1 MQLFMKGLI
10 KQLQADNVGWWSF
23 WISATLLVLVIIS
36 IGILYRQLPP
46 FLPLYNHEPW
56 GYQRLGRTY
65 EIFVPILLSIIIITS
80 NVFLGTYL
88 TKRNPLLARFIFI
101 TSAALSFFVLI
112 FVMRIFQVVL

>member
-1 MQLFMKGLI
+1 MKGLI
-10 KQLQADNVGWWSF
+10 KQLQADKVGWWSF
-23 WISATLLVLVIIS
+23 WVSISLLILVIIS
-36 IGILYRQLPP
+36 IAILYRQLPP

-65 EIFVPILLSIIIITS
+65 EIFVPILLSISLIVS

-88 TKRNPLLARFIFI
+88 EKKNPLLARFIFI

-112 FVMRIFQVVL
+112 FVMRIFQVIL